1 MSDRKRQRY
10 TATFKAEA
18 VRLLVDGERTA
29 SAVARELGIRADLL
43 RKWKQE
49 QLAAG
54 VVTAPARAPTEGE
67 RVRQLERELAVV
79 RQERDFLKKATA
91 FFARGSA

>member
-10 TATFKAEA
+10 TPAFKAEA
-18 VRLLVDGERTA
+18 VRLWLEGDRSA
-29 SAVARELGIRADLL
+29 AAVARDLGVRADLL

-49 QLAAG
+49 RRAAG
-54 VVTAPARAPTEGE
+54 LVQESPRELTDAE

-91 FFARGSA
+91 FFARESR

>member
-1 MSDRKRQRY
+1 M
-10 TATFKAEA
+10 
-18 VRLLVDGERTA
+18 
-29 SAVARELGIRADLL
+29 L

-54 VVTAPARAPTEGE
+54 GAPTEPARALTERE

-91 FFARGSA
+91 FFARGAT

>member
-10 TATFKAEA
+10 TDSFKAEA
-18 VRLLVDGERTA
+18 VRLWVEGERSA
-29 SAVARELGIRADLL
+29 AAVARDLGMRADLL

-49 QLAAG
+49 HLAAG
-54 VVTAPARAPTEGE
+54 LVQDAPRELTDAE

-91 FFARGSA
+91 FFARDSR